1 MNILEQI
8 VADKRVEIAG
18 LKERVPEHALVLP
31 QGLAPDFMAA
41 LRAQPLGLIA
51 EVKRKS
57 PSAGVIRDP
66 FDPAAIACAYADGGA
81 TAISCLMDTPYFGG
95 GVEDF
100 RAVRTA
106 VSLPMLYKEF
116 IIDSWQI
123 THAQSVGA
131 SGVLLIASVLRDE
144 ELHLFSEE
152 ILRRGMTPLIE
163 VHDKAEMERAIDVGA
178 GCIGINNRNLKTF
191 ETSLE
196 VTAELA
202 SMAPAETTLVSESGI
217 KTAEDA
223 VMLKE
228 MGAHALLVGEHLLRR
243 AFPGEAVKELLSKL
257 P

>member
-18 LKERVPEHALVLP
+18 LKERVPEHTLVLP

-152 ILRRGMTPLIE
+152 I
-163 VHDKAEMERAIDVGA
+163 A
-178 GCIGINNRNLKTF
+178 
-191 ETSLE
+191 
-196 VTAELA
+196 
-202 SMAPAETTLVSESGI
+202 
-217 KTAEDA
+217 
-223 VMLKE
+223 LKE
-228 MGAHALLVGEHLLRR
+228 KLYSEKKDEVLVTSQNSQDTQ
-243 AFPGEAVKELLSKL
+243 K
-257 P
+257 

>member
-8 VADKRVEIAG
+8 VADKRIEIAG
-18 LKERVPEHALVLP
+18 LKERVPEHTLVLP
-31 QGLAPDFMAA
+31 EGSGPDFMSA

-66 FDPAAIACAYADGGA
+66 FDPATIACAYADGGA

-100 RAVRTA
+100 RAVRSA

-116 IIDSWQI
+116 IIDLWQI

-131 SGVLLIASVLRDE
+131 SGVLLIASVLQDD
-144 ELHLFSEE
+144 ELHAFSEE
-152 ILRRGMTPLIE
+152 ILQRGMTPLIE
-163 VHDKAEMERAIDVGA
+163 VHNKVEMERAIDVGA

-202 SMAPAETTLVSESGI
+202 SMAPRETVLVSESGI

-223 VMLKE
+223 LMLKK
-228 MGAHALLVGEHLLRR
+228 MGAHALLVGEQLLREDR
-243 AFPGEAVKELLSKL
+243 PDEAVKELLSKL
-257 P
+257 H